1 MKRKHKF
8 VVRMKQRMLVLSGIL
23 LTSSV
28 FATDRLAGAMTGDV
42 EDMLGGAGT
51 FWKVFVLVDIILAA
65 AMAVKTK
72 NPMVFAGVFTIALI
86 PGFLINAFVF

>member
-1 MKRKHKF
+1 MEQIKKTA
-8 VVRMKQRMLVLSGIL
+8 LSVLSVL
-23 LTSSV
+23 LSSSV
-28 FATDRLAGAMTGDV
+28 FATDRLASAMTGDV
-42 EDMLGGAGT
+42 QDMLGGSGT
-51 FWKVFVLVDIILAA
+51 FWKVFVLIDIILAA

>member
-1 MKRKHKF
+1 
-8 VVRMKQRMLVLSGIL
+8 MKQIKKIALSVCYVLLSG
-23 LTSSV
+23 SV
-28 FATDRLAGAMTGDV
+28 FATDRLASAMTGDV
-42 EDMLGGAGT
+42 QDMLGGSGT
-51 FWKVFVLVDIILAA
+51 FWKVFVLIDIILAA